1 MPVIMA
7 EAGFMPLRIEEVA
20 APDVLTDALRFRR
33 SMQIDTVGILLFDPD
48 GMILRANEAF
58 LRMSGYTQDDVHR
71 GHLHWTAITPPE
83 WKQATLAALRE
94 FEQTGS
100 IIPYEK
106 QFFRK
111 DRSRFWGFVASK
123 RLSETEGIAFVVDVT
138 ERKEAERRLLE
149 AQLQLERS
157 DSQLQTITDAM
168 PALIAYV
175 DPKLRYIR
183 VNRAYAHF
191 FGREPEALVGQSLKS
206 VLGEA
211 FPEIEARLQ
220 LALAGETQQYE
231 LTLPCSNPQQD
242 SGEPRHLFCQ
252 QIPDISPE
260 GHVLGIVIQS
270 FDLTERRRTEH
281 MLRTAEKLAAVGR
294 LAASMAHEINNPLE
308 AVTNLLYLAR
318 GSEDRETTQVYLEQA
333 EGELRRVA
341 AITSQTLRFHKQSTR
356 PVALHAEELLGSVLA
371 IYATRIL
378 NGGVQVTQ
386 RLNARTPVM
395 CFDGEIR
402 QVLSNLISNALD
414 AMAGRT
420 ARLTLRA
427 SVSTILSTDPL
438 FGQGA
443 VRITVADNGPGMSR
457 AVLDR
462 LWEAFFTTKEVGGT
476 GLGLW
481 ISRDIVERHGG
492 RIRVRS
498 QEGTGTVFMLWLPLE
513 AVGR

>member
-1 MPVIMA
+1 MA

-33 SMQIDTVGILLFDPD
+33 SMEIDTVGILLFNPE
-48 GMILRANEAF
+48 GLILRANEAF
-58 LRMSGYTQDDVHR
+58 LRMSGYTQDDVR
-71 GHLHWTAITPPE
+71 LGHLHWTSITPPE
-83 WKQATLAALRE
+83 WKQATVAALQE
-94 FEQTGS
+94 FGATGS
-100 IIPYEK
+100 VTPYEK

-111 DRSRFWGFVASK
+111 DHSRFWVFVASK
-123 RLSETEGIAFVVDVT
+123 RLSEAEGIAFVVDIA
-138 ERKEAERRLLE
+138 ERKQAESRLRD
-149 AQLQLERS
+149 AQRQLERS

-168 PALIAYV
+168 PALIAYI
-175 DPKLRYIR
+175 DPKFRYIR
-183 VNRAYAHF
+183 VNRAYAQF
-191 FGREPEALVGQSLKS
+191 FGTEPEALIGQPLKDVVGD
-206 VLGEA
+206 A
-211 FPEIEARLQ
+211 FPVIEARLR
-220 LALAGETQQYE
+220 LALAGEAQQFE
-231 LTLPCSNPQQD
+231 LTLPGSNPER
-242 SGEPRHLFCQ
+242 GTLEPRHLLSQ

-270 FDLTERRRTEH
+270 FDLTERRQTEH

-318 GSEDRETTQVYLEQA
+318 GSDDRESTQAYLEQA

-356 PVALHAEELLGSVLA
+356 PVALHVEDLIGSVLA
-371 IYATRIL
+371 VYGRRL
-378 NGGVQVTQ
+378 FNGDVQVTQ
-386 RLNARTPVM
+386 RLRANTPVT
-395 CFDGEIR
+395 CFDGEVR

-420 ARLTLRA
+420 ARLILRA
-427 SVSTILSTDPL
+427 AVASNLLT
-438 FGQGA
+438 GREA
-443 VRITVADNGPGMSR
+443 VRITVADSGAGMSR

-498 QEGTGTVFMLWLPLE
+498 RENVGTVFVLWLPLE
-513 AVGR
+513 AVVR